1 MNDLDLPPRRTL
13 PPEVRDRIRT
23 RIDVET
29 PPATRR
35 RAPLAVAAGVALLI
49 AGIVAV
55 QSTTGPPDAPR
66 SGSQELSVVT
76 PDSRTSEDLDRCAD
90 VATASPRAEEF
101 APRAEWLPVFTATL
115 GDTRIVAFRTNGAE
129 PMFCELTAD
138 TITVSDPDAVP
149 MAIAEGRGG
158 TTLIYAL
165 YLSPAGL
172 VAGVAKDVS
181 GLECWMI
188 TSDLDMRAVESP
200 ILRDELFVMD
210 VSALDPGDRVEV
222 LGRDSAGIGV
232 ANGWFTYDPAE
243 VRPVGAT
250 GPA

>member
-23 RIDVET
+23 AIDVET
-29 PPATRR
+29 PPAARR

-66 SGSQELSVVT
+66 SGSQKLSVVT
-76 PDSRTSEDLDRCAD
+76 PDSQTAEDLDRCAD
-90 VATASPRAEEF
+90 VATASPRASEF
-101 APRAEWLPVFTATL
+101 APRSEWLPVFTATR
-115 GDTRIVAFRTNGAE
+115 GDTRIVAFRTNDTE
-129 PMFCELTAD
+129 PMFCELDTD
-138 TITVSDPDAVP
+138 TITVSDPEAAP
-149 MAIAEGRGG
+149 MEIAEGLNG

-172 VAGVAKDVS
+172 VAGVAKDVR
-181 GLECWMI
+181 GLECWV
-188 TSDLDMRAVESP
+188 TSSDLKMRAVEPP

-232 ANGWFTYDPAE
+232 ANGWLTYDPAE